1 MSVTKVK
8 CSHCGGDFPLDS
20 AEGWTERPCPVCQEK
35 LRVYAFPAIL
45 GSLALR
51 PRAATAAME
60 GEATCFFHAH
70 KRAAIP
76 CDGCGRFLCDLCD
89 LQFRGRH
96 FCASCLNAAQ
106 HGSAASDDSG
116 NEPALAEAG
125 ELLKEKI
132 FLHHNFA
139 WLLAFYS
146 PLTLIGVYLMP
157 VTAPAALWFSLRHWK
172 RRDGFQIRGRWRAW
186 ASVCIA
192 LIQLALMAFGAL
204 VLAFGLH
211 KVLNR

>member
-1 MSVTKVK
+1 MAATRVK

-20 AEGWTERPCPVCQEK
+20 ADGWTERPCPVCQEK
-35 LRVYAFPAIL
+35 LKVYAFPAIL
-45 GSLALR
+45 GSLAPR
-51 PRAATAAME
+51 PRGAAQAVE
-60 GEATCFFHAH
+60 GEAACFFHVQ
-70 KRAAIP
+70 KRAAVP

-96 FCASCLNAAQ
+96 FCAACLDSAQ
-106 HGSAASDDSG
+106 HRGSRNDG
-116 NEPALAEAG
+116 TGGEPSLAEAG
-125 ELLKEKI
+125 ELLKEKV

-139 WLLAFYS
+139 WVLACYA
-146 PLTLIGVYLMP
+146 PLTLIGFYLMP

-186 ASVCIA
+186 ASAFIA
-192 LIQLALMAFGAL
+192 VLELALMGFGAL
-204 VLAFGLH
+204 VLAFGVH